1 MVWWKD
7 EVFCDKQTN
16 QQTER
21 LTRNTEKEIKK
32 GGQIYPLAAMHGI
45 NIWTPHPSGGFRGL
59 LKKERRPRL
68 SEFWRPIALDK
79 FV

>member
-21 LTRNTEKEIKK
+21 LARNTEKEIKK
-32 GGQIYPLAAMHGI
+32 VAKFTHWLQCMVSTFGPP
-45 NIWTPHPSGGFRGL
+45 TPPEASADF
-59 LKKERRPRL
+59 
-68 SEFWRPIALDK
+68 
-79 FV
+79 